1 MPCSPI
7 RRGTSFQAMC
17 LRQLAPSA
25 LWYWERYRMSNH
37 RGHRG
42 AQSGCSSMSKPLRVP
57 PCSLWLGLLLLLSCV
72 SCSKRPDSHTLVM
85 IIESSPANLD
95 PRVGTD
101 AQSERIDELIF
112 DPLVHR
118 DDHFNLVPWVA
129 ERWEIPDPKTYIF
142 HLRKDVHFH
151 DGRPLTSRD
160 VKWTL
165 DTIRDGSLI
174 TLKATTYRLV
184 AKVDAPDDSTVVL
197 HLAEPDT
204 TLLYNLSDGAFGIVP
219 YGSTKQF
226 NRSPVGSGP
235 FRFVSQEP
243 DSQVVL
249 ERNDSYWGP
258 HAKVERVRL
267 TIVPDATTRAL
278 ELRKGS
284 ADISPSGSLSADM
297 IGALRRDPKLVVE
310 QQPGTVLA
318 YMTFNLRDPILKDV
332 RVRQALAYAIDR
344 APMLH
349 YLFGDQGRLADSVL
363 PPQHWAYNGDVQHYA
378 YDPQQ
383 ANTLLD
389 SAGYPR
395 GKDGIRFHLL
405 MKTSTEETTRLLAA
419 VLQQQLRQVGIVLD
433 IRSFEFATFYSDV
446 LKGSFQLYS
455 LRWIGG
461 NEDPDIFYYAFHS
474 SSFPPKHANRG
485 YYVNPEI
492 DHLIDEGRSTVD
504 QQKRKQIYAQV
515 QQILARDLPYINLWY
530 FDNVVVHSRRVK
542 NLRLN
547 PPGNYD
553 FLASVEL
560 AQ

>member
-1 MPCSPI
+1 MN
-7 RRGTSFQAMC
+7 R
-17 LRQLAPSA
+17 L
-25 LWYWERYRMSNH
+25 
-37 RGHRG
+37 
-42 AQSGCSSMSKPLRVP
+42 LRVP
-57 PCSLWLGLLLLLSCV
+57 PCPLWFKFLFLLLCASLV

-85 IIESSPANLD
+85 IIESSPTNLD

-129 ERWEIPDPKTYIF
+129 ERWEIPDPKTYVF
-142 HLRKDVHFH
+142 HLRTDVHFH
-151 DGRPLTSRD
+151 DGRPLTSHD

-165 DTIRDGSLI
+165 DTIRDGSL
-174 TLKATTYRLV
+174 TSLKTTTYRLISQ
-184 AKVDAPDDSTVVL
+184 VDAPDDATVIL
-197 HLAEPDT
+197 HLAEPDA
-204 TLLYNLSDGAFGIVP
+204 TLLYNLSDGVFGIVP
-219 YGSTKQF
+219 YGSDKQF

-243 DSQVVL
+243 DSHVAL
-249 ERNDSYWGP
+249 ERNDNYWGK
-258 HAKVERVRL
+258 HARIEHVRL

-297 IGALRRDPKLVVE
+297 IGTLRRDPKLVVE

-332 RVRQALAYAIDR
+332 RVRQALAHAIDR
-344 APMLH
+344 TPMLH

-363 PPQHWAYNGDVQHYA
+363 PPQHWAYTGDVQHYT
-378 YDPQQ
+378 YDPAE
-383 ANTLLD
+383 ANPLLD

-419 VLQQQLRQVGIVLD
+419 VLQQQLRQVGIALD

-446 LKGSFQLYS
+446 LKGAFQLYS

-485 YYVNPEI
+485 YYVNPQI
-492 DHLIDEGRSTVD
+492 DRLIDQGRTTVD

-553 FLASVEL
+553 FLTSVEL

>member
-1 MPCSPI
+1 MFNHKGHKGTQRI
-7 RRGTSFQAMC
+7 FHFVTHHLRG
-17 LRQLAPSA
+17 PS
-25 LWYWERYRMSNH
+25 
-37 RGHRG
+37 
-42 AQSGCSSMSKPLRVP
+42 CP
-57 PCSLWLGLLLLLSCV
+57 LWLKGFLLLLCASLISCA
-72 SCSKRPDSHTLVM
+72 KKPDTNTLVM
-85 IIESSPANLD
+85 IIESSPTNLD

-129 ERWEIPDPKTYIF
+129 ERWEIPDPKTYVF
-142 HLRKDVHFH
+142 HLRQDVHFH
-151 DGRPLTSRD
+151 DGKPLTSRD
-160 VKWTL
+160 VQWTL
-165 DTIRDGSLI
+165 DTLRDGSLI
-174 TLKATTYRLV
+174 SLKTTTYRLISQ
-184 AKVDAPDDSTVVL
+184 VDAPDDRTVIL
-197 HLAEPDT
+197 HLSEPDA
-204 TLLYNLSDGAFGIVP
+204 TLLYNLSDGVFGIVP
-219 YGSTKQF
+219 YGSGKQF

-249 ERNDSYWGP
+249 ARNDSYWGE

-297 IGALRRDPKLVVE
+297 IGTLRRDSKLVVE

-318 YMTFNLRDPILKDV
+318 YMTFNLRDPILKDI
-332 RVRQALAYAIDR
+332 RVRQALAHAIDR

-363 PPQHWAYNGDVQHYA
+363 PPQHWAYSGDVQHYA
-378 YDPQQ
+378 YDPAQ
-383 ANTLLD
+383 ANALLD

-419 VLQQQLRQVGIVLD
+419 VLQQQLRQVGIALD

-446 LKGSFQLYS
+446 LKGAFQLYS

-485 YYVNPEI
+485 YYVNPEV
-492 DHLIDEGRSTVD
+492 DRLIDEGRSTVD

-515 QQILARDLPYINLWY
+515 QRILARDLPYIDLWY

-553 FLASVEL
+553 FLSSVEL
-560 AQ
+560 Q

>member
-1 MPCSPI
+1 M
-7 RRGTSFQAMC
+7 
-17 LRQLAPSA
+17 LL
-25 LWYWERYRMSNH
+25 
-37 RGHRG
+37 
-42 AQSGCSSMSKPLRVP
+42 CSS
-57 PCSLWLGLLLLLSCV
+57 LLSCA
-72 SCSKRPDSHTLVM
+72 KRPDPRTLVM

-129 ERWEIPDPKTYIF
+129 ERWDIPDPKTYIF

-174 TLKATTYRLV
+174 TLKTTTYRLV
-184 AKVDAPDDSTVVL
+184 AKVDAPDDATVIL

-219 YGSTKQF
+219 YSSAKQF

-249 ERNDSYWGP
+249 ERNDSYWGQ

-297 IGALRRDPKLVVE
+297 IGTLRRDPKLVVE

-378 YDPQQ
+378 YDPAQ

-395 GKDGIRFHLL
+395 GRDGIRFHLL

-485 YYVNPEI
+485 YYVNAEI
-492 DHLIDEGRSTVD
+492 DRLIDEGRTTVD
-504 QQKRKQIYAQV
+504 QQRRKQIYAQV
-515 QQILARDLPYINLWY
+515 QHILARDLPYINLWY

-542 NLRLN
+542 NLQLN

-553 FLASVEL
+553 FLTAVEL
-560 AQ
+560 Q